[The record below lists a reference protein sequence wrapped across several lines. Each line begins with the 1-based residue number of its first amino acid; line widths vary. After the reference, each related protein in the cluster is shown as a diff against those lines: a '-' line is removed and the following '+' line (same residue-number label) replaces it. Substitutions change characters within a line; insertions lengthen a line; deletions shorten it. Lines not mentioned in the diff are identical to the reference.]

1 MDTTGTPTSVAMAE
15 DSDVV
20 LKSLQEDM
28 ERSRAYIQRVAEA
41 RRAIANART
50 AARINGAS
58 EFAAQLDDSYKL
70 FDEQVM
76 QPALR
81 GFNLVVDAYYGHLR
95 QRATR

>member
-1 MDTTGTPTSVAMAE
+1 
-15 DSDVV
+15 
-20 LKSLQEDM
+20 M
-28 ERSRAYIQRVAEA
+28 ERSRSYVQRVAEA

-50 AARINGAS
+50 AARLSGAS

-81 GFNLVVDAYYGHLR
+81 GFNLAVDAYYGNLR
-95 QRATR
+95 QRATRP

>member
-1 MDTTGTPTSVAMAE
+1 MDITGTPTSVTLAE
-15 DSDVV
+15 DSDIV

-28 ERSRAYIQRVAEA
+28 ERSREYIRRVAVA
-41 RRAIANART
+41 RRAIADART
-50 AARINGAS
+50 SARISGAS
-58 EFAAQLDDSYKL
+58 EFAGQLDDSYKL

-81 GFNLVVDAYYGHLR
+81 GFNLAVDAYYGHLR

>member
-1 MDTTGTPTSVAMAE
+1 MDTTDTPTAVTTAE
-15 DSDVV
+15 DSDIV
-20 LKSLQEDM
+20 LKSLQDDM
-28 ERSRAYIQRVAEA
+28 ERSRTYIQRVAVA

-50 AARINGAS
+50 AARISGAS
-58 EFAAQLDDSYKL
+58 ELAAQLDDSYTL

-81 GFNLVVDAYYGHLR
+81 GFNLAVDAYYGHLR